1 MTLWNMLTAGENF
14 LCINKGLI
22 IRPCSILRIKY
33 GVPMTQEE
41 FYMQSEVKRHIEN
54 QLPMYLEQ
62 LLAERVEKEE
72 QRH

>member
-1 MTLWNMLTAGENF
+1 MLTTGENI
-14 LCINKGLI
+14 LWTNKGLI
-22 IRPCSILRIKY
+22 ICPCLILRIKY

-54 QLPMYLEQ
+54 QLPMYPEQ

>member
-1 MTLWNMLTAGENF
+1 MLTAGENIF
-14 LCINKGLI
+14 WINKGLI
-22 IRPCSILRIKY
+22 TCPCSILRIKY

-41 FYMQSEVKRHIEN
+41 FYMQSEVKSHIEN
-54 QLPMYLEQ
+54 QLPMYSEQ

>member
-1 MTLWNMLTAGENF
+1 MLTAGENIF
-14 LCINKGLI
+14 WINKGLI
-22 IRPCSILRIKY
+22 TCPCSILRIKY

-41 FYMQSEVKRHIEN
+41 FYMQSEVKRHIEI
-54 QLPMYLEQ
+54 QLPMYPEQ